1 MTETDHPPAVRLDGI
16 TLRFGGKTILHQF
29 SLEVAPGQKITLT
42 GRSGSGKTSILRCI
56 LGFTVPDEGAVFIDG
71 ERLTEASVWSLR
83 AKLAYVAQEPDLGP
97 GTVMEILERP
107 FQYRANRALR
117 KNLDWTP
124 QLFERFMLTR
134 DLINQP
140 VTELS
145 GGEKQ
150 RVALISSILLGRRIF
165 LLDEVTS
172 ALDRAAKEA
181 VLEYFRPRDDLTVIS
196 VSHDTQSFNDRV
208 IDIDITAA
216 GGSLG

>member
-1 MTETDHPPAVRLDGI
+1 MTENHHPPAVRLDRL
-16 TLRFGGKTILHQF
+16 TLRFGGKTILHRF
-29 SLEVAPGQKITLT
+29 SLDVAPGQRITLT

-71 ERLTEASVWSLR
+71 ERLTDVSVWSLR
-83 AKLAYVAQEPDLGP
+83 GKLAYVAQEPDLGTA
-97 GTVMEILERP
+97 TVKEILERP

-124 QLFERFMLTR
+124 ELFERFMLDR
-134 DLINQP
+134 GLVNQQ

-150 RVALISSILLGRRIF
+150 RVALISSILLDRRIF

-172 ALDRAAKEA
+172 ALDSAAKGA
-181 VLEYFRPRDDLTVIS
+181 VLEYFQPRDDLTVIS
-196 VSHDTQSFNDRV
+196 VSHDTQSFNDR
-208 IDIDITAA
+208 IIDITAA
-216 GGSLG
+216 GGSSDE